1 MSQRAAIAIGLVLIF
16 IIIILGI
23 VVNGLHKANLRLQTE
38 KYAAVTRAELY
49 KAEAEKYL
57 YEATRLQ
64 VELDKIEKQRIIA
77 VARFDSLYN
86 KYKHGKNPNHR
97 NDDARIDRLD
107 TSAVY
112 REFSERIQAYNR

>member
-1 MSQRAAIAIGLVLIF
+1 MSQRVAIYIGIVLLF
-16 IIIILGI
+16 IIIVLGI
-23 VVNGLHKANLRLQTE
+23 IVNGLHKANIRLQAD
-38 KYAAVTRAELY
+38 KYAAITKAELY

-64 VELDKIEKQRIIA
+64 VELNAIEKKRIIA

-86 KYKHGKNPNHR
+86 TYKHGKNPNHSY
-97 NDDARIDRLD
+97 NDARIDRLD

-112 REFSERIQAYNR
+112 RQFSERIQAYNR